1 MIENFIDRIAENF
14 DFGYMFT
21 INIIT
26 YLGIKIVDKIKECK
40 TPTLTKRVI
49 LVIAIA
55 FLTGIYLLI
64 GYDNK
69 IILVNS
75 AIASPVF
82 YTWVL
87 KPILKHFKVGYNIN
101 ID

>member
-1 MIENFIDRIAENF
+1 MIENFIDRIADNF

-21 INIIT
+21 INILT
-26 YLGIKIVDKIKECK
+26 YLGIKIIDKVKECK
-40 TPTLTKRVI
+40 TPTLTKRVVLI
-49 LVIAIA
+49 IAIA
-55 FLTGIYLLI
+55 SLTGIYLII

-82 YTWVL
+82 YSWIL
-87 KPILKHFKVGYNIN
+87 KPIFKHFGIGYENNIN
-101 ID
+101 